1 MAQENPPFIE
11 QRPFRWYHALA
22 LASLVALPFA
32 QWVLFFNLRTRA
44 SFLVPLAIAASIILA
59 VGVARPRYLV
69 TTTVRHSQWI
79 LFGGLLLIGL
89 LIALSLPPTGQ
100 TIAYRGFLTDSLTL
114 GLVMYLTR
122 IWHSQKLARHP
133 S

>member
-1 MAQENPPFIE
+1 MNQENPPFIE

-22 LASLVALPFA
+22 IASLVALPVV
-32 QWVLFFNLRTRA
+32 QWLLFFDLRTRA
-44 SFLVPLAIAASIILA
+44 SFLVPLVIAASVILA

-69 TTTVRHSQWI
+69 TTTIRHSRWI
-79 LFGGLLLIGL
+79 LFGGLFLIGL
-89 LIALSLPPTGQ
+89 LIAISLPTTSQ

-122 IWHSQKLARHP
+122 IWHAQKLAQHP
-133 S
+133 L